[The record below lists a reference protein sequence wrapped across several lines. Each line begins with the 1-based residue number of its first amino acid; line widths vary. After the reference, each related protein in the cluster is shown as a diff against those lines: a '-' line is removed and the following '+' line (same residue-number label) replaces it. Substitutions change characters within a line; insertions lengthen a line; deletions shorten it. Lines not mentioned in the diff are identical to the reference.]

1 MKFSDEEI
9 YEVESVLLGDNHFNE
24 SQQKFLN
31 LFNDSMIVA
40 GPGAGKTTTLSAK
53 IALML
58 KNINKKNTG
67 ETICIITHTN
77 VAVDEIKVVLNKVG
91 IVIERP
97 HFIGTIHSFL
107 NTFCLEPYFR
117 NQIGITD
124 LIFLDED
131 AYMKINE
138 GYFKQELLKYMH
150 LNKNVLNNVLKRLL
164 KSRLELDKFGN
175 KIVTNK
181 DNWEK
186 LYKYSDVFLKILVR
200 RKAEGILTMDDSFFF
215 ADMFLKNEKWA
226 AILRR
231 KFDFLLVDEFQDTSS
246 WGFKCLS
253 KIFLSSSNPRQ
264 PVIQFIGD
272 FNQSIYHLQEEASP
286 LKESITLDTTN
297 RFGNE
302 IMQMLSNVFSTEP
315 MQTLDSNRSYK
326 PIVLIYSNE
335 SEIIPTYHKIL
346 QILDKHSDF
355 KNNNKKDKIL
365 VRRKKL
371 TERLVNNGTYSQN
384 KMSKLQF
391 SNHEA
396 SKMLIKFIENKILSK
411 KEDTILE
418 VRKVMTQN
426 NTRLSINKILIEYL
440 KKDTDECN
448 KYLVSSINKLLK
460 EFNAGQIN
468 KKNNIIKDLTN
479 LFSSLEKV
487 ENSSV
492 DVSKIFTIH
501 SVKGETH
508 RSTLVA
514 DIAFESSR
522 PYVSFLDVLKI
533 SYGELK
539 SSNTELEREAR
550 NLLYVAL
557 SRAKYLVV
565 LSISENELTSELKE
579 KMERD
584 WKLVSTQ
591 RFIEDAEESHFLD
604 EREM

>member
-31 LFNDSMIVA
+31 LFNDPMIVA

-53 IALML
+53 IALIL
-58 KNINKKNTG
+58 KRINQGNTD

-77 VAVDEIKVVLNKVG
+77 VAVDEIKAVLNELG
-91 IVIERP
+91 IMIERP

-107 NTFCLEPYFR
+107 NTFCVEPYFR
-117 NQIGITD
+117 NQIGVVD
-124 LIFLDED
+124 LVFLDSED
-131 AYMKINE
+131 YE
-138 GYFKQELLKYMH
+138 R
-150 LNKNVLNNVLKRLL
+150 LNNNYFSNELAKRRPYLKRDIFRKVLDRL
-164 KSRLELDKFGN
+164 MKSYLELDDSR
-175 KIVTNK
+175 KIIVKNK
-181 DNWEK
+181 DDWEK
-186 LYKYSDVFLKILVR
+186 LSNYSDDFRYILKK

-215 ADMFLKNEKWA
+215 ADMFLNNEKWA
-226 AILRR
+226 NILRR

-246 WGFKCLS
+246 WGVRCLS
-253 KIFLSSSNPRQ
+253 NIFLSSSNSRQ
-264 PVIQFIGD
+264 PVVQFIGD
-272 FNQSIYHLQEEASP
+272 FNQSIYHLQEESSP

-326 PIVLIYSNE
+326 PIALIYSNE

-411 KEDTILE
+411 KEDTIFE

-426 NTRLSINKILIEYL
+426 NTRLSINKILIKYL
-440 KKDTDECN
+440 KKDANECN

-468 KKNNIIKDLTN
+468 KKSNIIKDLTN
-479 LFSSLEKV
+479 LFSSLENV
-487 ENSSV
+487 EDSSV

-522 PYVSFLDVLKI
+522 PYVPFLDILKI

-539 SSNTELEREAR
+539 RSNTELEREAR

-584 WKLVSTQ
+584 WKLVSTK
-591 RFIEDAEESHFLD
+591 RLEDAKESSFLD
-604 EREM
+604 

>member
-9 YEVESVLLGDNHFNE
+9 SEVESVLLGDDHFND

-31 LFNDSMIVA
+31 LFTNSMIVA
-40 GPGAGKTTTLSAK
+40 GPGAGKTTALSAK

-58 KNINKKNTG
+58 KRINKKNTG

-77 VAVDEIKVVLNKVG
+77 VAVDEIKAVLNKVG

-107 NTFCLEPYFR
+107 NTFCVEPFFR
-117 NQIGITD
+117 NQFGITD
-124 LIFLDED
+124 LVFLDSKDYER
-131 AYMKINE
+131 
-138 GYFKQELLKYMH
+138 
-150 LNKNVLNNVLKRLL
+150 LNNNYFSFKLIQRRPYLKGDILRKVLSRLM
-164 KSRLELDKFGN
+164 SSYLELDDSRN
-175 KIVTNK
+175 VIVKNK

-186 LYKYSDVFLKILVR
+186 LSNYSKDFRSILAN

-215 ADMFLKNEKWA
+215 ADIFLNNEEWA
-226 AILRR
+226 NILKR

-246 WGFKCLS
+246 LGVKCLS
-253 KIFLSSSNPRQ
+253 KIFLSPSNSKQ
-264 PVIQFIGD
+264 PIIQFIGD
-272 FNQSIYHLQEEASP
+272 FNQNIYHLQEETSP
-286 LKESITLDTTN
+286 LNESISLDTTN

-315 MQTLDSNRSYK
+315 MQTLASNMSYK
-326 PIVLIYSNE
+326 PIALIYSNE
-335 SEIIPTYHKIL
+335 TEIIPAYDKIL
-346 QILDKHSDF
+346 QILDKHSNF

-371 TERLVNNGTYSQN
+371 TEKLVNNGTYSQN

-396 SKMLIKFIENKILSK
+396 YKTLLKFIENKILFK

-418 VRKVMTQN
+418 VRKVMAQR
-426 NTRLSINKILIEYL
+426 NTRLTINKILIGYL
-440 KKDTDECN
+440 KKEVN
-448 KYLVSSINKLLK
+448 ESISYLVSNINKLLK
-460 EFNAGQIN
+460 EFDAGRIN
-468 KKNNIIKDLTN
+468 KNNKIIKDLTN
-479 LFSSLEKV
+479 IFFSLEKV
-487 ENSSV
+487 ENSSE

-514 DIAFESSR
+514 DIKFESKR
-522 PYVSFLDVLKI
+522 PYVSFLDILKI

-539 SSNTELEREAR
+539 ASNTELERVAR

-565 LSISENELTSELKE
+565 LSISENELTPELKE

-584 WKLVSTQ
+584 WNLVSTITIIQ
-591 RFIEDAEESHFLD
+591 DAEKSFLVD
-604 EREM
+604 